1 MGFSSLSCIMQ
12 WVGKNI
18 PHGEGGELIVS
29 FAERLNEAV
38 IYCENNAGYRVVP
51 NGAMDVVIL
60 VRNATAPCRVVAC
73 TFELRP

>member
-1 MGFSSLSCIMQ
+1 M
-12 WVGKNI
+12 
-18 PHGEGGELIVS
+18 S
-29 FAERLNEAV
+29 FAERLNKAV

-60 VRNATAPCRVVAC
+60 VRNATAPCRAVAC